1 MGHGARLLASSET
14 STVHND
20 GSQRSATMICE
31 RSGSLE
37 GLESET
43 SKGINIWKS
52 LGRST
57 RGISTE
63 VAVDPSA
70 GKVTA
75 QSTSVTAFGGEENS
89 RIASWSTSGRKE
101 NANHK
106 SIKSSVRSIQ
116 WWSLGKANRGK
127 FREDASDVVTADN
140 SPLGEPE
147 SPRGSSQSSNF
158 EGDDALAPTP
168 IHS

>member
-1 MGHGARLLASSET
+1 MGHGARLLASGET
-14 STVHND
+14 SAVHND

-31 RSGSLE
+31 RSGSFE

-63 VAVDPSA
+63 VATDSSA
-70 GKVTA
+70 AEVTA
-75 QSTSVTAFGGEENS
+75 QSTTMKALGGEENS
-89 RIASWSTSGRKE
+89 RIASWSTSGHKE
-101 NANHK
+101 NVSHK

-116 WWSLGKANRGK
+116 WWSLGKANRGQ

-158 EGDDALAPTP
+158 EGDNALASTP
-168 IHS
+168 LHS